1 MNVHPISTDHDQLLQ
16 YVQFGINLYKD
27 NPYYVPPLVSDEIA
41 TLTPEKNP
49 AFDFCEAQSFMAFRN
64 GEPAGTI
71 TAMINRAVNE
81 RTGKKTMRFGFMNFV
96 DDPEVVDGLFAA
108 VEEWGRSRGMTE
120 MVGPMGFT
128 DLDQEGML
136 IDGFEEIGTMAT
148 IYNYPYYVDHMRRM
162 GFEKEVDWI
171 EYRMTVPDAVP
182 EKYSRIADIVA
193 KRYELRT
200 VKYTSRKKIK
210 EDYGRE
216 IFEVVNKAYA
226 DLYGFAPLT
235 ERQIRHY
242 IDVYLNI
249 LRLQDVSLVV
259 DKTGRLVGLG
269 ISMPSLSRAL
279 QKSRGRL
286 FPMGWLPLLK
296 AIRGK
301 SDTVDLLLVAVL
313 PEYQSKGVNALIF
326 NDLLPG
332 YIANGY
338 KYAES
343 NPELET
349 NENVQKQWEYFER
362 RQHRRRRAWKKAIPA
377 ARIGEN
383 DAPRV
388 WSDL

>member
-1 MNVHPISTDHDQLLQ
+1 MVHVHPVSTDSDQLRQ
-16 YVQFGINLYKD
+16 YVKFGIDLYKD
-27 NPYYVPPLVSDEIA
+27 NAYYVPPLISDDVA
-41 TLTPEKNP
+41 SLTPEKNP

-64 GEPAGTI
+64 GEPVGTI
-71 TAMINRAVNE
+71 TAIINRAVNE
-81 RTGKKTMRFGFMNFV
+81 KTGKNVLRFGFMHFI
-96 DDPEVVDGLFAA
+96 DDAEVVDGLFDA
-108 VEEWGRSRGMTE
+108 VIDWGRNRGMNE
-120 MVGPMGFT
+120 IVGPMGFT

-136 IDGFEEIGTMAT
+136 IEGFEETGTMAT

-171 EYRMTVPDAVP
+171 EFRMTVPDSVP
-182 EKYSRIADIVA
+182 EKYSRIAEIVA
-193 KRYELRT
+193 KRFELRT
-200 VKYTSRKKIK
+200 KKYTSRKKIK
-210 EDYGRE
+210 EEYGQE

-226 DLYGFAPLT
+226 DLYGFSPLT
-235 ERQIRHY
+235 PRQIKHY

-259 DKTGRLVGLG
+259 DRDDHLVGLG
-269 ISMPSLSRAL
+269 ISMPSVSRAL

-286 FPMGWLPLLK
+286 FPTGWYHLLK

-301 SDTVDLLLVAVL
+301 TDTVDLLLVAVL
-313 PEYQSKGVNALIF
+313 PEYQAKGVNALIF

-343 NPELET
+343 NPELES

-362 RQHRRRRAWKKAIPA
+362 RQHRRRRAWKKAIP
-377 ARIGEN
+377 EPPMCMPQTP
-383 DAPRV
+383 DP
-388 WSDL
+388 DL